1 MSTESIEKPSRAS
14 HRAAPQQT
22 GVSAQGSKVWVTWV
36 KAAADH
42 CRTDVSK
49 LIDSALVEY
58 VKSKGFNI
66 PPPPR

>member
-1 MSTESIEKPSRAS
+1 MSTEPIEKAPKANRRAL
-14 HRAAPQQT
+14 QQRT
-22 GVSAQGSKVWVTWV
+22 MIAAQGSKAWVTWV

-49 LIDSALVEY
+49 LVDSALVEY